1 MVACQPGMSGRGEG
15 VGIGANDPAEED
27 SVTRVVSG
35 AGEGP
40 GSCWAIMVGSAAR
53 IVGLYAEL
61 RKAVISRELLGQ
73 D

>member
-1 MVACQPGMSGRGEG
+1 MVACQPGMLGRGEG

-35 AGEGP
+35 AGEGARFC
-40 GSCWAIMVGSAAR
+40 GSIIDGSAAR